1 MSTIQRILQ
10 EYVNANAKRLNLY
23 LQHPRLR
30 QAFIDIDIDEIG
42 STHKSSYKIPTS

>member
-10 EYVNANAKRLNLY
+10 EYVNANFAKRLNLY

-30 QAFIDIDIDEIG
+30 QAFLDIDINEIG
-42 STHKSSYKIPTS
+42 STHKSL